1 MGLPLD
7 GHHRRVVDL
16 RLGDVRSI
24 RTRMQP
30 LKLLSVRLQ
39 VLLGVAVV
47 LALASLAITPLAGQL
62 PRLNV

>member
-16 RLGDVRSI
+16 RLGDLSNRNIRVR
-24 RTRMQP
+24 P
-30 LKLLSVRLQ
+30 LKVLSVRLQ

-47 LALASLAITPLAGQL
+47 LALAVLAITPLAGHL

>member
-16 RLGDVRSI
+16 RLGDLRNRNI
-24 RTRMQP
+24 RMQL
-30 LKLLSVRLQ
+30 LKVLSVRLQ
-39 VLLGVAVV
+39 VLLGLAVV
-47 LALASLAITPLAGQL
+47 PALAILAITPLVGQL